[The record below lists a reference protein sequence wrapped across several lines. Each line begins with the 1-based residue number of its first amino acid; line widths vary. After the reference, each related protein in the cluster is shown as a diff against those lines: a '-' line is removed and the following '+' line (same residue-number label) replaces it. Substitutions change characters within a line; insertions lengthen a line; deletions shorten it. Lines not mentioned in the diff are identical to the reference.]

1 MDSPGNT
8 ALYPQLIGHGVVVT
22 KILAGIGHCKFETR
36 RIIFS
41 NIRAQPLKYH
51 AATATG
57 ASLMPPVGEA
67 DFGMLEAGK
76 SADLIVLDADP
87 LTDIRNTL
95 EIDQVMQRG
104 EWVERDGLLPT
115 P

>member
-1 MDSPGNT
+1 MSVPARLCGALPGWLAPTPRGTGGFART
-8 ALYPQLIGHGVVVT
+8 AAITTAPV
-22 KILAGIGHCKFETR
+22 
-36 RIIFS
+36 
-41 NIRAQPLKYH
+41 

-104 EWVERDGLLPT
+104 EWVERDGLLAMP
-115 P
+115 